1 MEMEIIE
8 PRFVAGTSLQGT
20 ICARY
25 DDLAFCLGDPR
36 TEGLDNSTAEWN
48 MQIRTDDGDYHT
60 VTLYDW
66 GQYTTPTKA
75 HHWNVGAFDM
85 DGFNALFDF
94 LDRNGALG
102 FDVTLGNNRLDHRI
116 KPCLDLLESWG
127 EK

>member
-66 GQYTTPTKA
+66 
-75 HHWNVGAFDM
+75 
-85 DGFNALFDF
+85 
-94 LDRNGALG
+94 
-102 FDVTLGNNRLDHRI
+102 
-116 KPCLDLLESWG
+116 
-127 EK
+127 